1 MNKQIEDIVK
11 KQFAIDY
18 NCCPSDFNNCE
29 TIVTPMAKKQGARK
43 FENDSILSILSYH
56 GKLVITADEK
66 LLPWCQEVLKKHM
79 SAQWGFE
86 AQTLISIDNKL
97 GEFGYG
103 IDQAHLFF
111 LPERFMPEN
120 EDKVIWL
127 YDEEIEALEED
138 ERIDE
143 AFLFEDYIDDVLGAA
158 IMYEK
163 NEILAVAGA
172 TANSD
177 FSYCVTESVT
187 RCGICAGFL

>member
-1 MNKQIEDIVK
+1 
-11 KQFAIDY
+11 
-18 NCCPSDFNNCE
+18 
-29 TIVTPMAKKQGARK
+29 
-43 FENDSILSILSYH
+43 
-56 GKLVITADEK
+56 
-66 LLPWCQEVLKKHM
+66 M